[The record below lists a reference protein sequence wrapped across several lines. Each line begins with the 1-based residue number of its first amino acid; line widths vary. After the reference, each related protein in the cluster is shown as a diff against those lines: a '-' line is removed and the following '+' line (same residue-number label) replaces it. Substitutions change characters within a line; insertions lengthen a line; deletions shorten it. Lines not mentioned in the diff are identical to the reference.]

1 MKRNPTGQLT
11 ASVLVRAVVAV
22 LGAVAEEPPLDTV
35 AVPAGQVVLLAD
47 GLVRE
52 EERLGL
58 LLLGHLVAVGDGPLP
73 VAGLLLQVEG
83 QAGRTADSLQALQFT
98 HRSGEFVCKS
108 VEKLIYISENRVRRN
123 S

>member
-1 MKRNPTGQLT
+1 MDFRASYFSGLPRIIFYWLT
-11 ASVLVRAVVAV
+11 ASILIGAIVAV
-22 LGAVAEEPPLDTV
+22 LGSVAEEPALNTV
-35 AVPAGQVVLLAD
+35 PVPAGQVVLLAD

-83 QAGRTADSLQALQFT
+83 QAERTAYSL
-98 HRSGEFVCKS
+98 
-108 VEKLIYISENRVRRN
+108 
-123 S
+123 

>member
-1 MKRNPTGQLT
+1 MHATKILAKQKKQLT
-11 ASVLVRAVVAV
+11 AGILVRAVVAV
-22 LGAVAEEPPLDTV
+22 LGAVAEQPAFDAV

-58 LLLGHLVAVGDGPLP
+58 LLLRHLVAVGDGPLP

-83 QAGRTADSLQALQFT
+83 QARRAADGLQALQM
-98 HRSGEFVCKS
+98 
-108 VEKLIYISENRVRRN
+108 ENIILKGVSHEN
-123 S
+123 